1 MESNTIK
8 EQAEEVN
15 LLEVFVKLKSYVS
28 DNYSKICRNFVV
40 FISLVFFGVL
50 IQVLIAP
57 PQISYSQK
65 LSFNFPQAEQN
76 QYPNGSQFSITD
88 LLANDILQTVYDANQ
103 LDKQAI
109 AFDDFSNSLSIVYF
123 SESEQFI
130 KAKYQ
135 GMLSRKNLTS
145 ADISSIERDFKS
157 ELDSASRKQAQ
168 ISLTTPF
175 NSPISSRLAK
185 KVIADIPSAW
195 SQKAIQKLGVLSIP
209 NSGLDS
215 VNEEIVKRGSLFQIV
230 DYFAK
235 YVSAIDKSLKIITSY
250 PGGETLKD
258 PLTGFNVEII
268 KQNLVYLNQYWIL
281 AFDYYIQQHNQAND
295 IDLKSAELSL
305 NELNEVK
312 KQYLANAETYKQA
325 YKNYAKENANRQSD
339 LNGKQQSSS
348 DFQLQGDSLQRLID
362 IGTQN
367 KDSEFRQELT
377 TRGVEYELK
386 ANAMNLEIMKLDQR
400 IKAAKKS
407 VTTEALDAEKV
418 TFYTSEIVKQLS
430 ALSDSIRRIESVYMS
445 KFKNSRGELFLQG
458 SITQSLASSLVSV
471 VFVPFAIIA
480 LACLI
485 LIIATAIKKSNRE

>member
-1 MESNTIK
+1 MERQYIK
-8 EQAEEVN
+8 DAGDEVS
-15 LLEVFVKLKSYVS
+15 LLEFFTNLKRYVS
-28 DNYSKICRNFVV
+28 DNYSKIFRNV
-40 FISLVFFGVL
+40 FIFIALVFSGVLFGVL
-50 IQVLIAP
+50 SSP

-65 LSFNFPQAEQN
+65 LSFSFPQAEQN
-76 QYPNGSQFSITD
+76 LYPNGSQFSIAD
-88 LLANDILQTVYDANQ
+88 LLANDVLETVYDANQ
-103 LDKQAI
+103 LDKQGI
-109 AFDDFSNSLSIVYF
+109 RFDDFSNSLSIVYF
-123 SESEQFI
+123 SENELFI

-135 GMLSRKNLTS
+135 GMLSRKNLSST
-145 ADISSIERDFKS
+145 DISSIERDFNS
-157 ELDSASRKQAQ
+157 ELDSARRKQAQ

-175 NSPISSRLAK
+175 DSPLSGRLAR
-185 KVIADIPSAW
+185 KVITDIPAAW

-209 NSGLDS
+209 NSGLEG
-215 VNEEIVKRGSLFQIV
+215 VNEEVVKRGSLFQVV

-235 YVSAIDKSLKIITSY
+235 YVDAIDKSLKIISAY

-258 PLTGFNVEII
+258 PLTGANVEIL

-281 AFDYYIQQHNQAND
+281 AFDYYVQQHNQAND

-305 NELNEVK
+305 NELNEIK

-325 YKNYAKENANRQSD
+325 YKNYQKENSSHEVD
-339 LNGKQQSSS
+339 LNGKQHNTSG
-348 DFQLQGDSLQRLID
+348 FQLEGDSLQRLID

-377 TRGVEYELK
+377 TKGVQYELK

-407 VTTEALDAEKV
+407 VGTEALDAEKV
-418 TFYTSEIVKQLS
+418 VFYTSEIVKQLS
-430 ALSDSIRRIESVYMS
+430 GLSESIKRIESVYMN

-480 LACLI
+480 LAFTI
-485 LIIATAIKKSNRE
+485 LIVVAVIKKLNRE